1 MDPTLPTSH
10 AELHRLAKEADFYG
24 LPQLAAACRNPRRR
38 ISDAEFITIWN
49 TCGNNI
55 ALPRADLRGVSM
67 AFMHLEG
74 ANFRDCDL
82 RGVDMKECRL
92 GTQLAGTFPGK
103 SRKAEE
109 GRGADLRGADLRGAN
124 LVGVHLMYA
133 MLQGADLRGA
143 NLEGAIINRVFV
155 DQQTDLRGARLVD
168 LKIQDPLYT
177 VSAKA
182 QPRSWPARASQFFS
196 LCDTGTPPDSLLTH
210 HPERLDGATVAA
222 QQKAN
227 LQQEIGRELDNLIVV
242 DA

>member
-1 MDPTLPTSH
+1 
-10 AELHRLAKEADFYG
+10 
-24 LPQLAAACRNPRRR
+24 
-38 ISDAEFITIWN
+38 
-49 TCGNNI
+49 
-55 ALPRADLRGVSM
+55 
-67 AFMHLEG
+67 MHLEG